1 MFKSIIEGILSG
13 DLKSVSKAISIV
25 ERNDSDSDKLFSLIF
40 PHIKNKAHKVGV
52 TGPPGAGKSTL
63 VNCLINR
70 ARSDGLSVAAIG
82 VDPSSPFTG
91 GAILGD
97 RIRMQG
103 HVVDK
108 NVFIRSMASR
118 KNVGGVSDST
128 NKVGMI
134 LDAAGYDLILFET
147 VGVGQLEVKIM
158 EISDT
163 VLVVLVPESGDS
175 IQMMKAGLLEIS
187 DIFVVNKSD
196 RPGANK
202 ICTSLKNLIGDG
214 SSKNKWSPEVSMTEA
229 VKNNGIDEL
238 FEMIARHK
246 EFLNSTK
253 NKDIESTH
261 HYKRYIE
268 ELLIRD
274 FTNMFWNSSR
284 QEILNKELEKKQSDR
299 MPPYDLF
306 KQLSQNE

>member
-246 EFLNSTK
+246 EFLSSTK